1 MIAGRPTALWAGLA
15 TAVLNV
21 IGLVYVVAT
30 NSPLDATMVALFAGL
45 NALALAVI
53 GVLANSA
60 VNGSYFGRAPDKS

>member
-1 MIAGRPTALWAGLA
+1 MIAGRATALWAGLV

-30 NSPLDATMVALFAGL
+30 NAPLDPTMVALFAGL

-53 GVLANSA
+53 GLLANSVA
-60 VNGSYFGRAPDKS
+60 TGSYFGRAPKP